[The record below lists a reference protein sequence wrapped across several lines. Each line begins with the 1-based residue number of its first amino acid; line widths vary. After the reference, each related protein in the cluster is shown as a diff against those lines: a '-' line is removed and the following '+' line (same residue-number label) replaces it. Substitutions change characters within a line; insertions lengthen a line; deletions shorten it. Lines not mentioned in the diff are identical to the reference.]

1 MIAWAQEVERY
12 CNQSGTE
19 YKEVVSFFDEIKFF
33 PSVKY
38 FPGVIGGHCVMPNI
52 EILRKFDQSV
62 MLEAIQTSNRMK
74 LEREALSKPTAVSAG
89 HLGVELPA

>member
-1 MIAWAQEVERY
+1 
-12 CNQSGTE
+12 
-19 YKEVVSFFDEIKFF
+19 
-33 PSVKY
+33 
-38 FPGVIGGHCVMPNI
+38 
-52 EILRKFDQSV
+52 